1 MFDMTFVER
10 LIAVGYPP
18 ECADRIAANYIA
30 QGDVDGLESFVISLE
45 CGHEIPALQPEPN

>member
-1 MFDMTFVER
+1 MFDMTFVVR